1 MSKRSADL
9 LLQDMLESGE
19 KIMIYTQGMTLDDFS
34 RDGKTVDAVIR
45 NFEIL
50 G

>member
-19 KIMIYTQGMTLDDFS
+19 KIMDSSVFYEGGI
-34 RDGKTVDAVIR
+34 
-45 NFEIL
+45 
-50 G
+50 